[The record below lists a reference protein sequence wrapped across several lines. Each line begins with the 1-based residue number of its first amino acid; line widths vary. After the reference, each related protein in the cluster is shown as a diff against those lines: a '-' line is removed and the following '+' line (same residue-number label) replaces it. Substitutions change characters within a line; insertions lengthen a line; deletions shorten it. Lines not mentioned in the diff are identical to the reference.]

1 MNDNLDIYYLSGY
14 DILKKMIT
22 NLKFEK
28 NIRVKDFKF
37 KEYSE
42 DSVFLINSAYI
53 DFLKEFIKR
62 HNERTYIYSH
72 GFSYYSYMKTET
84 LGANYFYIIDDYEI
98 IKEFLTK
105 LVNLEEIDINRDKKF
120 LSFED
125 MELIKYYTMS
135 DGFSDVAEKFF
146 YSQKGLSSKFSRIYK
161 RLGIRGFNQL
171 YMASIKRNLFSRDDF
186 LQYLFYT
193 NIS

>member
-1 MNDNLDIYYLSGY
+1 
-14 DILKKMIT
+14 
-22 NLKFEK
+22 
-28 NIRVKDFKF
+28 
-37 KEYSE
+37 
-42 DSVFLINSAYI
+42 
-53 DFLKEFIKR
+53 
-62 HNERTYIYSH
+62 
-72 GFSYYSYMKTET
+72 MKTET
-84 LGANYFYIIDDYEI
+84 LGANYFYIIDDYEVV
-98 IKEFLTK
+98 KEFLTK
-105 LVNLEEIDINRDKKF
+105 LVKLEEIDINRDKNF

-135 DGFSDVAEKFF
+135 DGFSDVARKFF

-193 NIS
+193 SIS

>member
-28 NIRVKDFKF
+28 NIRFIDFKF
-37 KEYSE
+37 KDYDEESI
-42 DSVFLINSAYI
+42 FLINSAYI

-62 HNERTYIYSH
+62 HNKRTYIYSH
-72 GFSYYSYMKTET
+72 GFSYYSYMKTKT
-84 LGANYFYIIDDYEI
+84 LGANYFYVIDDYEI
-98 IKEFLTK
+98 VKEFLTK
-105 LVNLEEIDINRDKKF
+105 FVNLEEIDINRDKEF

-146 YSQKGLSSKFSRIYK
+146 IVRKAFHPGSREFIK
-161 RLGIRGFNQL
+161 DLG
-171 YMASIKRNLFSRDDF
+171 
-186 LQYLFYT
+186 
-193 NIS
+193 